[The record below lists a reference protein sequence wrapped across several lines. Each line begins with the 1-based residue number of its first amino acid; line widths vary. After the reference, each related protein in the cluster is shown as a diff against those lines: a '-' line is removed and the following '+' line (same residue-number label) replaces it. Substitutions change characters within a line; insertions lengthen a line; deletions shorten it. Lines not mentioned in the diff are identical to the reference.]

1 MLRILTMVSAVLLQL
16 GTAAPAAAA
25 GDDDPQAYRVT
36 RPGEVLFDRAARAA
50 LLAELSPERRRAWCG
65 SATESWRSHKAKTEL
80 KTPTD
85 DDLQTDERSEPFAWT
100 IMTAAAAA
108 FGQGDPE
115 AREALTGNLRR
126 WARGEALT
134 KLKDRHENT
143 YYSLERTLLPTIV
156 AFGLVRS
163 DPDWDESERKE
174 VEEWLNR
181 LVRLRGVKRPD
192 ETKGPISLMNNHR
205 FLSDSVDMAWGALRG
220 DDDLFREGIESFVL
234 ALGQMRADGSLPLET
249 KRGAKALWYQRQA
262 VSSLVTIAE
271 MAAVQGY
278 DLYAVE
284 IEGKS
289 LHRAVDFLARATAE
303 PALVLPY
310 ARANQK
316 PGKFANYQ
324 VQDRSFMRRRGH
336 DRHYMAWVEAYRAR
350 FAERDATRLLTRM
363 LGEFETQP
371 RPMVDD
377 FSGGNMSCF
386 FALGDDA
393 PGDGAQQW

>member
-1 MLRILTMVSAVLLQL
+1 MLRRLTTFFALLLQL
-16 GTAAPAAAA
+16 GTTASAVATGA
-25 GDDDPQAYRVT
+25 DDLSAYRVT
-36 RPGEVLFDRAARAA
+36 RPGEVLFERAARAE
-50 LLAELSPERRRAWCG
+50 LLADLSPEQRTTWCG
-65 SATESWRSHKAKTEL
+65 PATGSWRSHKAKTKL
-80 KTPTD
+80 KTPAD

-108 FGQGDPE
+108 FGQGDPD

-134 KLKDRHENT
+134 KLKDRQENT

-156 AFGLVRS
+156 AYGLVRD
-163 DPDWDESERKE
+163 DPGWNESERKE
-174 VEEWLNR
+174 VERWLNR

-192 ETKGPISLMNNHR
+192 ETRGPISQMNNHR
-205 FLSDSVDMAWGALRG
+205 YLSDSVDMAWGALRG
-220 DDDLFREGIESFVL
+220 NDALFRQGIESFLL
-234 ALGQMRADGSLPLET
+234 ALAQMRPDGSLPLET
-249 KRGAKALWYQRQA
+249 ERGSKALWYQRQA

-278 DLYAVE
+278 DLYAIAV
-284 IEGKS
+284 EGKS
-289 LHRAVDFLARATAE
+289 LHRTIDFLARAIAE
-303 PALVLPY
+303 PELVMPY

-316 PGKFANYQ
+316 HGEFANYL

-336 DRHYMAWVEAYRAR
+336 DRHYMAWFEPYRAR
-350 FAERDATRLLTRM
+350 FPERDATRQLTRL
-363 LGEFETQP
+363 LGEFEGQS

-386 FALGDDA
+386 FARGDEA
-393 PGDGAQQW
+393 PDERASQ